1 MEESWRHHYLPK
13 FYIKGFCDKNEK
25 ITVYNKQYKK
35 FEKKSPKYIFF
46 KANRNTFSDALG
58 NQSDILEKLY
68 ADLESKISSHLMD
81 AINNTTGE
89 IAVETL
95 RNLIFLA
102 YLTKWRNPQ
111 YDESFKELK
120 DIITIDDLGL
130 GLMADG
136 KRVNVEIEEFF
147 LSNLSQESKRL
158 FLSIQPFRFK
168 DDYKIIFK
176 NSFIMPSST
185 PCLLGDCPFLEAN
198 FDNGKV
204 FEDFIFPI
212 SKDQRLV
219 YSDRIS
225 KYEFIEYFKNDES
238 KWREFIHLFSTVND
252 LTTFHLAEK
261 YVACADEAYL
271 RNIVDS
277 YDNLIKSQL
286 CNINLFKQVFNVLY
300 NYNTLTQKDD

>member
-1 MEESWRHHYLPK
+1 MEQSWRHHYLPQ
-13 FYIKGFCDKNEK
+13 FYIKGFCDENEK

-46 KANRNTFSDALG
+46 EANRNTFSDTLG
-58 NQSDILEKLY
+58 NQGDILEKLY
-68 ADLESKISSHLMD
+68 ADLESMISPHLMD

-89 IAVETL
+89 MSVDTL

-111 YDESFKELK
+111 YDEFFKNLK
-120 DIITIDDLGL
+120 DIFTIDDLGL

-136 KRVNVEIEEFF
+136 KRVNVELEEFF
-147 LSNLSQESKRL
+147 LSDLSQESKRL

-176 NSFIMPSST
+176 HSFIIPSST

-212 SKDQRLV
+212 SKNQRLV

-225 KYEFIEYFKNDES
+225 KYDFLEYYKNNES
-238 KWREFIHLFSTVND
+238 MACDFIHLFSTMNN
-252 LTTFHLAEK
+252 LATFHLSEK
-261 YVACADEAYL
+261 YVACADEEYLKKIVNAYNDL
-271 RNIVDS
+271 IENQQYNVN
-277 YDNLIKSQL
+277 NLPL
-286 CNINLFKQVFNVLY
+286 QVFSALH
-300 NYNTLTQKDD
+300 NYNT